1 MDISLSLTAPEV
13 EVILSA
19 LNEVGA
25 LNVFDNKYDDLYDKI
40 EVQLRSQLE

>member
-1 MDISLSLTAPEV
+1 MDINLNLTAPEV
-13 EVILSA
+13 EIILSS

-40 EVQLRSQLE
+40 EVQFRSQLD